1 MKREIVQ
8 NNKLKKQTKIFVDCH
23 VFDQSLQGTTTY
35 IKGMYLELI
44 KDKTKTFYF
53 ASHKYNLEEIFGT
66 QENVNYINYKSKN
79 KFYRLLIELP
89 QIIKNNTIDYAHF
102 QYIVPPIKNCKFIV
116 TIHDVL
122 FLDYPQYFPF
132 LYKLKNKI
140 LFRFSAKYSDVVLT
154 VSQFSKNRIN
164 KHFQIKDVLITP
176 NAVDELFFEQ
186 YDKLEAKEKAKEK
199 FNIEN
204 YFLFI
209 SRWEPRKNHHSLLK
223 VFVEANYYLNHNL
236 VFVGD
241 DAIEN
246 KEYEQYYE
254 TLPEEIKSK
263 IFKFQKVNFND
274 LLIILRGASLSV
286 YPSIAEGFGIPPL
299 EAIAAE
305 IPSICSNTTAM
316 SDFDFMKDNLFNPL
330 DIMDMNDKIKKA
342 LNDKELVHKKQKL
355 QEKYNWENS
364 AKVFKDIISD
374 KY

>member
-1 MKREIVQ
+1 M
-8 NNKLKKQTKIFVDCH
+8 KKQTKIFIDCH
-23 VFDQSLQGTTTY
+23 VFDQALQGTTTY

-53 ASHKYNLEEIFGT
+53 ASHKYNLEEFFGT
-66 QENVNYINYKSKN
+66 HENVNYINYKSKN

-89 QIIKNNTIDYAHF
+89 QIIKNNNIDYAHF
-102 QYIVPPIKNCKFIV
+102 QYVVPPIKNCKFIV

-132 LYKLKNKI
+132 FYKLKNKI

-164 KHFQIKDVLITP
+164 KHFQIEDVLITP
-176 NAVDELFFEQ
+176 NAVDELFFEN
-186 YDKLEAKEKAKEK
+186 YDKLDAKEKAKEK

-223 VFVEANYYLNHNL
+223 VFVEANYYQNYNL

-246 KEYEQYYE
+246 EEYEQYYE
-254 TLPEEIKSK
+254 TLPEEIKAK
-263 IFKFQKVNFND
+263 IFKFQKVNPND
-274 LLIILRGASLSV
+274 LLIILRGATLSV

-330 DIMDMNDKIKKA
+330 DIMDINDKIKKA
-342 LNDKELVHKKQKL
+342 LNDKDLTYKKQKL

-364 AKVFKDIISD
+364 AKVFKDIIFD
-374 KY
+374 KN

>member
-53 ASHKYNLEEIFGT
+53 ASHKYNLEEIFGI

-89 QIIKNNTIDYAHF
+89 QIIKNNNIDYAHF

-132 LYKLKNKI
+132 FYKLKNKI
-140 LFRFSAKYSDVVLT
+140 LFRFSAKYSDIVLT

-199 FNIEN
+199 FNIDN